1 MNLALQRYS
10 TGAIALHWI
19 MAVLV
24 IGQILL
30 VWAGDLA
37 GDNARMFRD
46 AHKANGMMLLVLT
59 LVRIGWRLTHRIP
72 PLPEDTPS
80 WQAFGAR
87 ATQLLFYG
95 LLLVMPLSGWV
106 ASSAAGRDIAIHGLF
121 NWPLLPIGGGRETAG
136 MVMDVHRA
144 GAKLLYVLLVLHIGG
159 ALHHHLIRRDNVL
172 RSILPGPRLGPK
184 A

>member
-1 MNLALQRYS
+1 MNQALHRYS

-59 LVRIGWRLTHRIP
+59 LVRIGWRLTHRVP
-72 PLPEDTPS
+72 PLPGDTPR
-80 WQAFGAR
+80 WQAFAAR
-87 ATQLLFYG
+87 ATQVLFYG
-95 LLLVMPLSGWV
+95 LLLVMPLSGWI
-106 ASSAAGRDIAIHGLF
+106 ASSAAGRDIGIHGLF
-121 NWPLLPIGGGRETAG
+121 NWPLLPVGGGRETAG

-144 GAKLLYVLLVLHIGG
+144 GAKLLYGLLVLHIGG
-159 ALHHHLIRRDNVL
+159 ALHHHLIRRDDVL
-172 RSILPGPRLGPK
+172 RSMLPAPRRGPG
-184 A
+184 

>member
-10 TGAIALHWI
+10 SGAVTLHWI

-59 LVRIGWRLTHRIP
+59 LVRIGWRLSHRVP
-72 PLPEDTPS
+72 PLPEGTPG
-80 WQAFGAR
+80 WQAFAAR
-87 ATQLLFYG
+87 ATQGLFYV
-95 LLLVMPLSGWV
+95 LLLVMPLTGWI
-106 ASSAAGRDIAIHGLF
+106 ASSAAGRDIGFHGLF

-144 GAKLLYVLLVLHIGG
+144 GAKLLYALLVLHVGG
-159 ALHHHLIRRDNVL
+159 ALHHHLIRRDDVL
-172 RSILPGPRLGPK
+172 RSMLPASRRRQG
-184 A
+184 